1 MERVETDSE
10 TVVGSGPPGAVL
22 AVSPAYEVPK
32 ILQHIS
38 QNVDEE
44 LQEMSK
50 KMLKHFKFSS
60 HEVDY
65 WKN

>member
-50 KMLKHFKFSS
+50 KNVETF
-60 HEVDY
+60 
-65 WKN
+65 